1 MFSTYWRP
9 TWAPYP
15 RSHSPL
21 NLIDGCPV
29 QAFHA
34 WLTMSVCVCVCCSQE
49 ALRRCGGCRGRRGCS
64 MVPVH
69 LCGAFLWV
77 LFFSHERRVLPHIIF
92 SLSCFLPHYAHNKGH
107 EAHRHTHKFIKSQET
122 RLIWLT
128 ARVSSLSRV
137 CNLASPTDLAAIMHR
152 IF

>member
-1 MFSTYWRP
+1 
-9 TWAPYP
+9 
-15 RSHSPL
+15 
-21 NLIDGCPV
+21 
-29 QAFHA
+29 
-34 WLTMSVCVCVCCSQE
+34 
-49 ALRRCGGCRGRRGCS
+49 

-77 LFFSHERRVLPHIIF
+77 LFFSHERRVLPRIIF

-152 IF
+152 IFQSEGRTRIKEQESARVNFRILSVMFQTSISPGTTFKLYSFLVKLKDVISSYQMISFRHN